1 MSTPPR
7 RTRPRVEILELAESP
22 KSSSGSSHLANS
34 AAIVAFGTSS
44 LSSPSSSSSERDRA
58 SSSGDAHTTKTTTTT
73 TTSSKT
79 QVTHPDRVLPFVL
92 TNNSSGISSDSPTT
106 ASPSPMDYYTRRGLN
121 GGTGHRSSPSASP
134 LLPSRS
140 SPGRRAAGSHLNH
153 DDGLDEIDR
162 DAPRRWA
169 RFKKDYQDDRPGMLG
184 AIDRTKDF
192 VKRNEGFLL
201 IGAAQAFFATIS
213 ACVKVRQR
221 FHSRCSD
228 RDSPSET
235 DEGFIPQALQEQMNM
250 PVWELILIRM
260 SLTWIGCYTWM
271 RCNNVEHP
279 FLGPPGVRFL
289 LAARGFVGF
298 WGIAPLYYSLR
309 YIPLSDATVLGFL
322 APFIIGVLGSVFLG
336 EAYSLTEGLVALV
349 SLCGVVLIAKPS
361 FLFPGHLSQSPE
373 GVTPEQRTFAVF
385 VCLGSSFGS
394 AAAYLLIRKIG
405 KRASATHSIAYF
417 SIYCCLVSS
426 LYPIFFDSPPVF
438 YFNDPTFWL
447 LITPIGIFGFVA
459 QALLTLGL
467 QREAAGRGS
476 LAVFSNLLFAML
488 IEKIVFGKWPDFLS
502 LCGAMIIVAG
512 GFKIALMKVSQANQA
527 VVQGTDRGRGEQG
540 EEERDLEG
548 GGGAL
553 QIRGDDPSEEEE
565 CSIRGEEIK
574 GNGKDQTGSK
584 HLQVKKT
591 TKPRSNSFGS
601 GLAEALLEESE
612 ADRRSEVAA
621 TALNR

>member
-1 MSTPPR
+1 M
-7 RTRPRVEILELAESP
+7 
-22 KSSSGSSHLANS
+22 
-34 AAIVAFGTSS
+34 
-44 LSSPSSSSSERDRA
+44 
-58 SSSGDAHTTKTTTTT
+58 TT
-73 TTSSKT
+73 TTSTLRYAPRDPKT
-79 QVTHPDRVLPFVL
+79 INSDRVLPFVV
-92 TNNSSGISSDSPTT
+92 TNTPGLSSDSPTT
-106 ASPSPMDYYTRRGLN
+106 ASPSPADYYMRRGLH
-121 GGTGHRSSPSASP
+121 GGHRSSPSVSP

-140 SPGRRAAGSHLNH
+140 SPRAGGSNDDNDD

-169 RFKKDYQDDRPGMLG
+169 RFKKDYQDDRPGILG
-184 AIDRTKDF
+184 VLDRTKEF

-201 IGAAQAFFATIS
+201 IGAAQAFLATIS
-213 ACVKVRQR
+213 ACVK
-221 FHSRCSD
+221 
-228 RDSPSET
+228 
-235 DEGFIPQALQEQMNM
+235 ALQERMNM
-250 PVWELILIRM
+250 PVWELILVRM

-271 RCNNVEHP
+271 RCNNIEHP

-336 EAYSLTEGLVALV
+336 EDYSLTEGLVALV

-361 FLFPGHLSQSPE
+361 FLFPGHLSQAPE

-385 VCLGSSFGS
+385 VCLGSSFGA

-426 LYPIFFDSPPVF
+426 LYPILFDSPPVF
-438 YFNDPTFWL
+438 YFTDPTFWL

-476 LAVFSNLLFAML
+476 LAVFSNLLFAMV
-488 IEKIVFGKWPDFLS
+488 IEKIVFGKLPDFLS
-502 LCGAMIIVAG
+502 LCGAAIIVAG
-512 GFKIALMKVSQANQA
+512 GVKIALMKVSQANQA
-527 VVQGTDRGRGEQG
+527 VVQGTESRVHERDV
-540 EEERDLEG
+540 ERDLEG
-548 GGGAL
+548 RGAGGGL
-553 QIRGDDPSEEEE
+553 QIHEEE
-565 CSIRGEEIK
+565 GEEGEHSTDGGEDK
-574 GNGKDQTGSK
+574 GKSK
-584 HLQVKKT
+584 PSTHLAVMKSTKT
-591 TKPRSNSFGS
+591 RSNSFGR
-601 GLAEALLEESE
+601 GLGEGLLEESE